1 MFTFGKEKKAL
12 QLLLDTER
20 DKKQLL
26 EQTFNS
32 VSRST
37 AIIEFTP
44 DGNIMTANQN
54 FLDAMEYSLEELV
67 GKHHRIFCNREYVNS
82 ANYTTLWR
90 TLNTGKFFSGTIER
104 FTKSGKQLWLEAS
117 YNPVLDDNGKLLKI
131 VKFASDVTERE
142 LKSVSQQNVIDALYR
157 SMAVIEFDVSGNVLT
172 ANDNFL
178 AATGYQLAEIVGL
191 HHRTF
196 CPDHVV
202 NSPDYKALWN
212 QLANGQYFSGQVER
226 KSKHGHELW
235 LEASYNPVIDKSG
248 KVIKVTKFASD
259 ITDRIVSTRQT
270 QENVGHASE
279 LADKAA
285 HSGAHSVS
293 SVIQLMERL
302 SSDMNVAVNNIEAL
316 NRQSDQI
323 NNIVSTISA
332 IAEQTNLLALNAA
345 IEAARAGEQ
354 GRGFAVVAD
363 EVRQLAARTSSSTT
377 EIADVVKE
385 NVALSGEA
393 TASMDKSAKQVE
405 AGVQLIEEL
414 NNTIKDINQQVES
427 IVDAVS
433 QLNTQ

>member
-1 MFTFGKEKKAL
+1 MFTFGKEKHAL
-12 QLLLDTER
+12 QLSLENER
-20 DKKQLL
+20 SKKQLL
-26 EQTFNS
+26 EQTLDS
-32 VSRST
+32 VGRST
-37 AIIEFTP
+37 AIIEFSP
-44 DGNIMTANQN
+44 DGKIMTANQN
-54 FLDAMEYSLEELV
+54 FLDAMEYSLDELM
-67 GKHHRIFCNREYVNS
+67 GKHHRIFCDRTYANS
-82 ANYTTLWR
+82 SDYTTLWR
-90 TLNTGKFFSGTIER
+90 TLNAGKFFSGTIER

-117 YNPVLDDNGKLLKI
+117 YNPVLDKNGKLLKI

-142 LKSVSQQNVIDALYR
+142 LKAVSQQNLINALYR
-157 SMAVIEFDVSGNVLT
+157 SMAVIEFDVSGTVLT

-178 AATGYQLAEIVGL
+178 AATGYQLTEIIGQ

-202 NSPDYKALWN
+202 NSKDYKTLWN

-235 LEASYNPVIDKSG
+235 LEASYNPVIDKNG

-259 ITDRIVSTRQT
+259 ITERIITTRQT
-270 QENVGHASE
+270 QENVGHASN
-279 LADKAA
+279 LANTAA
-285 HSGAHSVS
+285 HSGKQSVS
-293 SVIQLMERL
+293 SVIQLMQSL
-302 SSDMNVAVNNIEAL
+302 SNNMNTAVTNIEAL
-316 NRQSDQI
+316 NKQSDQI

-363 EVRQLAARTSSSTT
+363 EVRQLAARTSASTT

-385 NVALSGEA
+385 NVALSSDA

-405 AGVQLIEEL
+405 TGVQLIEEL
-414 NNTIKDINQQVES
+414 NTTITDINQQVER

-433 QLNTQ
+433 QLSSQ